1 MNFSAQRPIS
11 AAPASAAP
19 TRAAAAYAAHELGGV
34 ETYNSNDGN
43 RSSSFAPTR
52 TFDFATQ
59 REAINSFITRCDELG
74 YDYYET
80 STGMEAGGIG
90 HDLLIT
96 VTFNK

>member
-1 MNFSAQRPIS
+1 MNTVTIYSYVANT
-11 AAPASAAP
+11 
-19 TRAAAAYAAHELGGV
+19 TR
-34 ETYNSNDGN
+34 N
-43 RSSSFAPTR
+43 
-52 TFDFATQ
+52 FDFATQ